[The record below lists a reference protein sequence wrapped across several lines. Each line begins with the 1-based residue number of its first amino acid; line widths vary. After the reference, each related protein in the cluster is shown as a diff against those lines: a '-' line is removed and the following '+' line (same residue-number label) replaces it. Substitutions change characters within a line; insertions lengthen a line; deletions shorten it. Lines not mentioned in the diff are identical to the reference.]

1 MNSKPR
7 SQKIEE
13 GIDIFEII
21 KVFYNGKFIILIST
35 FIFLFIGYI
44 YTINIPDDFQI
55 KIDVSKAS
63 DSYFL
68 KYKKLN
74 NISQVSGG
82 RVTTLDVFNNDG
94 QVDVSEI
101 NFEELYTINSDKIFN
116 NFVFK
121 LRQKNI
127 TTDVMNNF
135 IGDDNIS
142 NESYYS
148 LAKKFKLIFPQ
159 NNADNYKVIFQWNN
173 KDQIKNLLNEIIL
186 SNVKKVKEEIIKD
199 LNVIIEIIEY
209 INFRKKEQLDNR
221 IAVLS
226 LEIEDSIVSQL
237 VFLNEQLKL
246 AEMNNFGSDIEI
258 NENKITSNQRLLNI
272 YSSNAPY
279 HLRGKN
285 ALIRE
290 IKNLEDRS
298 EEERLLLSNEYLSLL
313 SEIRMIE
320 SDNSI
325 SQIKSIIEEFSVEN
339 PINLINYNLSLTE
352 VVNLKAEKHRY
363 TLFIFAIIGF
373 LVASFYIALSF
384 TYKKIN
390 LISN

>member
-246 AEMNNFGSDIEI
+246 AEINNFGSDIEI
-258 NENKITSNQRLLNI
+258 NENKITSNQRLPNI